1 MEQIVD
7 LRITLRRLE
16 VPSRKNI
23 FMLRDKK
30 SVVTPHSKIQKSHA
44 ALTFLRV
51 RETIAVGIISY
62 CFIYGSLN
70 PAYMLRKHCIRDN
83 V

>member
-1 MEQIVD
+1 
-7 LRITLRRLE
+7 
-16 VPSRKNI
+16 
-23 FMLRDKK
+23 MLRDKK

-70 PAYMLRKHCIRDN
+70 PAYTLRKNCIRDN
-83 V
+83 LLRMLQLLIFCQGKTVKLFDEE